1 MAVVP
6 QFSSETRCQP
16 TPDSG
21 RGTIRIGL
29 LGLGQVGSA
38 LARLILERPRTGD
51 VRTEITTALVRD
63 PVRPRLTRG
72 VAETCDPETVFDTHP
87 TVIVE
92 ALGGLEPARTLVL
105 EAIARGIPVV
115 TANKSLL
122 AHHGDEL
129 LEAASVAGVPLRYEA
144 SVIAGVPFLGT
155 FARRPY
161 ASALAAFSG
170 ILNGTT
176 NFILS
181 QMADGGRAYESALSE
196 AQRRGFA
203 EPDPSKDVGGVDAVE
218 KLTILIRQFAG
229 LRVDPG
235 AIETTGIERITSDDL
250 AGARGLGGTL
260 KPVVY
265 ADGLEKASERL
276 SSGTLKVDCPRGH
289 STLSVPGGATA
300 SIAAFVGPAFV
311 RDEHPLARVHH
322 AGNGLCLRAISGSQ
336 MCFTGPGAGPD
347 ATAITMLDDVL
358 EAASRSTFPLS
369 LAAARPGLVDAPT
382 TGWLLRV
389 TSASALPPAVDIAD
403 LLGAHDVWAER
414 TTPRD
419 SRDGRETQSCLIYPC
434 DRPRIERAAAVLA
447 AATRSNTRVFRA
459 LEALA

>member
-1 MAVVP
+1 M
-6 QFSSETRCQP
+6 
-16 TPDSG
+16 
-21 RGTIRIGL
+21 
-29 LGLGQVGSA
+29 
-38 LARLILERPRTGD
+38 RPRATLG
-51 VRTEITTALVRD
+51 VTETFD
-63 PVRPRLTRG
+63 P
-72 VAETCDPETVFDTHP
+72 DTVFDTQP

-105 EAIARGIPVV
+105 EAIARSIPVV

-129 LEAASVAGVPLRYEA
+129 LEAASLAGVPLRYEA

-161 ASALAAFSG
+161 ASALSAFSG

-181 QMADGGRAYESALSE
+181 QMADGGRGYGAALSD

-235 AIETTGIERITSDDL
+235 AIEATGIERITSDDL

-260 KPVVY
+260 KPVVH
-265 ADGLEKASERL
+265 AEGIAQA
-276 SSGTLKVDCPRGH
+276 
-289 STLSVPGGATA
+289 GGATP
-300 SIAAFVGPAFV
+300 IAAFAGPAFV
-311 RDEHPLARVHH
+311 RDEHPLARVHQ
-322 AGNGLCLRAISGSQ
+322 AGNGLCLRAISGDQ

-358 EAASRSTFPLS
+358 EAASPSAFPLS
-369 LAAARPGLVDAPT
+369 PAAARPGLVDTPT

-389 TSASALPPAVDIAD
+389 TSQSALPPAVDIAD
-403 LLGAHDVWAER
+403 LLGAHHVWAER

-419 SRDGRETQSCLIYPC
+419 TRDGRETQSCLVYPC
-434 DRPRIERAAAVLA
+434 DRPRIERAAAALA
-447 AATRSNTRVFRA
+447 AATRSSTRVFRA

>member
-6 QFSSETRCQP
+6 QFSSELRHSQP
-16 TPDSG
+16 AVSG
-21 RGTIRIGL
+21 QRTIRIGL
-29 LGLGQVGSA
+29 LGLGRVGSA
-38 LARLILERPRTGD
+38 LARLVLARPRTWD

-63 PVRPRLTRG
+63 PVRPRATRE
-72 VAETCDPETVFDTHP
+72 VAETCDPETVFDTQP

-105 EAIARGIPVV
+105 EAIGRGIPVV

-161 ASALAAFSG
+161 ASALSAFSG

-181 QMADGGRAYESALSE
+181 QMADGGRDYERALSD

-203 EPDPSKDVGGVDAVE
+203 EPDPSKDVSGVDAVE
-218 KLTILIRQFAG
+218 KLTILVRQFAG

-235 AIETTGIERITSDDL
+235 AIETTGIECITSADL
-250 AGARGLGGTL
+250 ASARALGGTL
-260 KPVVY
+260 KPIVH
-265 ADGLEKASERL
+265 AEGIA
-276 SSGTLKVDCPRGH
+276 P
-289 STLSVPGGATA
+289 PAGATP
-300 SIAAFVGPAFV
+300 IAVFAGPAFV
-311 RDEHPLARVHH
+311 RDEHPLARVDQ
-322 AGNGLCLRAISGSQ
+322 AANGLCLRALSGSQ
-336 MCFTGPGAGPD
+336 LCFTGPGAGPD
-347 ATAITMLDDVL
+347 ATAITILDDVL
-358 EAASRSTFPLS
+358 EATSPWASLLS
-369 LAAARPGLVDAPT
+369 PAVARPGLVEAPT

-389 TSASALPPAVDIAD
+389 TSESALPPAVEIAD
-403 LLGAHDVWAER
+403 QLGAHDVWAER

-419 SRDGRETQSCLIYPC
+419 TRDGRETESFLVYPC
-434 DRPRIERAAAVLA
+434 DRSRIECAAAALA
-447 AATRSNTRVFRA
+447 AATRSKTRVFRA

>member
-6 QFSSETRCQP
+6 QFSSETRCHP
-16 TPDSG
+16 LADSG

-38 LARLILERPRTGD
+38 LARLILDRPRTGD

-63 PVRPRLTRG
+63 PVRPRLARG
-72 VAETCDPETVFDTHP
+72 VAETCDPETVFDTQP

-161 ASALAAFSG
+161 ASALSAFSG

-181 QMADGGRAYESALSE
+181 QMADGGRDYRSALSD
-196 AQRRGFA
+196 AQRRGFV

-235 AIETTGIERITSDDL
+235 AIETTGIERLTSDDL

-260 KPVVY
+260 KPVVH
-265 ADGLEKASERL
+265 AEGIARAG
-276 SSGTLKVDCPRGH
+276 GTSPIV
-289 STLSVPGGATA
+289 
-300 SIAAFVGPAFV
+300 AFAGPAFV
-311 RDEHPLARVHH
+311 RDEHPLARVHQ
-322 AGNGLCLRAISGSQ
+322 AGNGLCLQAVSGSQ

-358 EAASRSTFPLS
+358 EAASPSAFPLPP
-369 LAAARPGLVDAPT
+369 AARPGLVGAPT

-389 TSASALPPAVDIAD
+389 TSESALPPAVDIAD
-403 LLGAHDVWAER
+403 LLGAQGVWAER

-419 SRDGRETQSCLIYPC
+419 TRDGRETQSCLVYPC
-434 DRPRIERAAAVLA
+434 DRPRIERAAAALA

>member
-16 TPDSG
+16 TADSG

-38 LARLILERPRTGD
+38 LARLILARPRTGGC
-51 VRTEITTALVRD
+51 RG
-63 PVRPRLTRG
+63 PRSQQRWFAILCDHALTRG
-72 VAETCDPETVFDTHP
+72 VAETCDPEAVFDTQP

-129 LEAASVAGVPLRYEA
+129 LEAASRRRRAAAIRGQRHRRRAVSRARSRDGRMRRLSQPSAAFSTARPTSSCRRWPTEA
-144 SVIAGVPFLGT
+144 
-155 FARRPY
+155 RDY
-161 ASALAAFSG
+161 ASALS
-170 ILNGTT
+170 
-176 NFILS
+176 
-181 QMADGGRAYESALSE
+181 D

-235 AIETTGIERITSDDL
+235 AIETAGIERITSDDL

-260 KPVVY
+260 KPVVHAEGIAY
-265 ADGLEKASERL
+265 A
-276 SSGTLKVDCPRGH
+276 
-289 STLSVPGGATA
+289 GGATP
-300 SIAAFVGPAFV
+300 IAAFAGPAFV
-311 RDEHPLARVHH
+311 RDEHPLARVHQ

-358 EAASRSTFPLS
+358 EAASPSRHFPCH
-369 LAAARPGLVDAPT
+369 GLP
-382 TGWLLRV
+382 
-389 TSASALPPAVDIAD
+389 
-403 LLGAHDVWAER
+403 
-414 TTPRD
+414 
-419 SRDGRETQSCLIYPC
+419 
-434 DRPRIERAAAVLA
+434 
-447 AATRSNTRVFRA
+447 RA
-459 LEALA
+459 LAWSTLPRRGGCCA

>member
-21 RGTIRIGL
+21 RRTIRIGL

-38 LARLILERPRTGD
+38 LARLILERPQTGD

-72 VAETCDPETVFDTHP
+72 VAETCDPETVFDTQP

-105 EAIARGIPVV
+105 EAFARGIPVV

-129 LEAASVAGVPLRYEA
+129 LEAASVAGVSLRYEA

-161 ASALAAFSG
+161 ASALSAVSG

-181 QMADGGRAYESALSE
+181 QMADGGRDYGSALSD

-203 EPDPSKDVGGVDAVE
+203 EPDPSKDVSGVDAVE

-235 AIETTGIERITSDDL
+235 AIETTGIEHITSDDL
-250 AGARGLGGTL
+250 ACARGLGGTL

-265 ADGLEKASERL
+265 ADGLENAAQRL
-276 SSGTLKVDCPRGH
+276 SSGTP
-289 STLSVPGGATA
+289 
-300 SIAAFVGPAFV
+300 SIAAFAGPAFV

-358 EAASRSTFPLS
+358 EAAAPSAFPSS
-369 LAAARPGLVDAPT
+369 LAAGRPGLVDAPT

-389 TSASALPPAVDIAD
+389 TSASPLPPAVDIAD
-403 LLGAHDVWAER
+403 LLGVHDVWAER

-419 SRDGRETQSCLIYPC
+419 TRDGRETQSCLVYPC
-434 DRPRIERAAAVLA
+434 DRPRIERAAAALA
-447 AATRSNTRVFRA
+447 AATRSSTRVFRA

>member
-16 TPDSG
+16 TADSG

-63 PVRPRLTRG
+63 PVRPRVTRG
-72 VAETCDPETVFDTHP
+72 VAETCDPETVFDTQP

-161 ASALAAFSG
+161 ASALSAFSG

-181 QMADGGRAYESALSE
+181 QMADGGRDYGSALSD

-260 KPVVY
+260 KPVVH
-265 ADGLEKASERL
+265 AEGIAQA
-276 SSGTLKVDCPRGH
+276 
-289 STLSVPGGATA
+289 GGATP
-300 SIAAFVGPAFV
+300 IAAFAGPAFV
-311 RDEHPLARVHH
+311 RDEHPLARVHQ

-358 EAASRSTFPLS
+358 EAASPSAFPLS
-369 LAAARPGLVDAPT
+369 PAAARPGLVDAPT

-419 SRDGRETQSCLIYPC
+419 TRDGRETQSCLVYPC
-434 DRPRIERAAAVLA
+434 DRPRIERAAAALA